1 MGKVLKK
8 RLRQESFP
16 SVKDEVILN
25 LLVVSNYLR
34 NDLNRLCEEYGLT
47 RGQFNVLR
55 ILEGVYPEGHAR
67 GDISQRMA
75 EPAPDVTRLLDR
87 LVGDDF
93 VERYQCPEDGRKSI
107 AKITDKGREKV
118 KDLDDIITQTKNY
131 IADRLTNKEC
141 KKLSEL
147 CEKLYEDRIE

>member
-16 SVKDEVILN
+16 SVEDEVVLN
-25 LLVVSNYLR
+25 LLVTSNYLR
-34 NDLNRLCEEYGLT
+34 NDLNRLCEERGLT

-67 GDISQRMA
+67 YDISQRMA

-87 LVGDDF
+87 LVGNDF

-118 KDLDDIITQTKNY
+118 KDLDDIITQTTNY
-131 IADRLTNKEC
+131 IASCLTKKEC

-147 CEKLYEDRIE
+147 CEKLYEDKVE